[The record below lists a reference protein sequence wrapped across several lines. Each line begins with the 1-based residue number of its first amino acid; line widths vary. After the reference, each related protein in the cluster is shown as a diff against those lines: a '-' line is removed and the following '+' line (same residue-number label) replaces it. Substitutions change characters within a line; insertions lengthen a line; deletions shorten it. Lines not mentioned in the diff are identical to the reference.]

1 MCEGIHLTRARTSTY
16 GYDYWSACSCCS
28 GTLESVCELLS
39 KRNLQC
45 MDPMIEAAKS
55 GLAVN
60 MASLPTLSAG
70 GVSYAAGQQAPAE
83 VVDTDRVQSIIAR
96 GREATF
102 AELNSELKKQT
113 ELCKTNMAQFKAIGD
128 VASFKRYYSA
138 YDYLV

>member
-1 MCEGIHLTRARTSTY
+1 MRRYPLDSSSYEYIRIRVQVCVPVVLWHSRQ
-16 GYDYWSACSCCS
+16 
-28 GTLESVCELLS
+28 SVCELLS

-83 VVDTDRVQSIIAR
+83 VVDADRVQAIIAR

-113 ELCKTNMAQFKAIGD
+113 ELCKTNLAQFKAIGD
-128 VASFKRYYSA
+128 VASFKRY
-138 YDYLV
+138 